1 MATIHQGKR
10 RDKMVMFRLSD
21 AELEEV
27 KRRSVA
33 EGARSMS
40 DWVREQVLS
49 AGDLKT
55 RVVRIEKVI
64 GLGES
69 N

>member
-1 MATIHQGKR
+1 MATVNQGKR
-10 RDKMVMFRLSD
+10 RDQVVMFRLSKE
-21 AELEEV
+21 ELEEA

-49 AGDLKT
+49 ASDLKK
-55 RVVRIEKVI
+55 RVVRIEQAI